1 MFVKDI
7 KELDKFSSAPKV
19 GSYLIYTRKE
29 VKYGDYNNL
38 SFLDKYQSDEIL
50 ELHLFD
56 ENKEYR
62 VISSRANGPIESI
75 LEDSNDCIV
84 DKISLEKPYGG
95 SVNLI
100 SYIEYD
106 DNGIARVN
114 NYRLG
119 KVK

>member
-7 KELDKFSSAPKV
+7 KALDKFSSAPKV

-29 VKYGDYNNL
+29 VKYGDYNDL

-62 VISSRANGPIESI
+62 VISSRTKGPINTL
-75 LEDSNDCIV
+75 LEGSDNCII
-84 DKISLEKPYGG
+84 DEISLEKPYGD
-95 SVNLI
+95 SINLI
-100 SYIEYD
+100 SYIEFD
-106 DNGIARVN
+106 DNGIARVS